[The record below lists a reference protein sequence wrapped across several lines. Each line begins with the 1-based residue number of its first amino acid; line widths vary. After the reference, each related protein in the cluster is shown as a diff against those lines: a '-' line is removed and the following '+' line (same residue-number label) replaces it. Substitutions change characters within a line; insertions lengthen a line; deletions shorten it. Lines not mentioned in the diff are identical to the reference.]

1 MRFDSAL
8 TDSAI
13 LQELGSRLERRRIDA
28 SLTQA
33 ALAEEA
39 GISKR
44 TLERI
49 ESGASTD
56 FAMLLRVLRALN
68 LLDGLESLIPDTPQ
82 SPMTLLRQKG
92 RERKRAGHP
101 RKSDDRRSHRQPV
114 PWKWGE

>member
-56 FAMLLRVLRALN
+56 SAMLLRVLRALN
-68 LLDGLESLIPDTPQ
+68 LLDGLEGLIPDTPQ
-82 SPMTLLRQKG
+82 SPMTLLKQKG
-92 RERKRAGHP
+92 RERKRVSQP